1 MQDLPISLP
10 PTFGTPV
17 RPTYHHGNVPE
28 ALRRAARQM
37 LDAGDTEEVGLR
49 EASRRIGI
57 SATAAYRHF
66 AGKDDLMASV
76 AVEGFRELTTA
87 LKAAAEQPDP
97 AIAIGLA
104 YVEFALSKR
113 GLFRLM
119 FGPLLA
125 RRKKYPALHE
135 AATAAF
141 AVIEGSGLIG
151 REPQKD
157 EDAAAMAAWG
167 LIHGLSALFIENV
180 LPEPQ
185 VRPLAQAILE
195 NVKHPR
201 IRDFARR
208 CEDRPA
214 ALSGE
219 RRRSRVLDRGLA
231 RADRDRR
238 DASRPLRAPT
248 AAVL

>member
-1 MQDLPISLP
+1 MQDLPVTLQ

-37 LDAGDTEEVGLR
+37 LDAGDTEDVGLR

-66 AGKDDLMASV
+66 ASKDDLMASV

-87 LKAAAEQPDP
+87 LRAATGQPDP

-104 YVEFALSKR
+104 YVEFALTNR

-125 RRKKYPALHE
+125 RRKKYPSLHE
-135 AATAAF
+135 AATTAF
-141 AVIEGSGLIG
+141 DVIERSGLVG
-151 REPQKD
+151 KDPQ
-157 EDAAAMAAWG
+157 DAAGLAAWG

-185 VRPLAQAILE
+185 ARPMALEILE
-195 NVKHPR
+195 NAGRMRTGV
-201 IRDFARR
+201 
-208 CEDRPA
+208 
-214 ALSGE
+214 
-219 RRRSRVLDRGLA
+219 
-231 RADRDRR
+231 RA
-238 DASRPLRAPT
+238 T
-248 AAVL
+248 K